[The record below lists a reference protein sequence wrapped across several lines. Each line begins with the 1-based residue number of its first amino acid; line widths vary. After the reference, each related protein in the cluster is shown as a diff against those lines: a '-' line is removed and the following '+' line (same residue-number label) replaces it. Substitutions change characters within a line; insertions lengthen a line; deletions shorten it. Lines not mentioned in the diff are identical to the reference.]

1 MRRLAPTS
9 PRVTDRPTRCEAR
22 PLDRLR
28 VPGRLSPSPPHVTP
42 YLTLATDR
50 SPASLSL
57 SLFHYFC
64 FLVYT
69 ITTTS
74 CLVRMQSLPEGS
86 GPVLLERRLSSLL
99 NKCPWSPTS
108 TPSRESLLLSAL
120 V

>member
-57 SLFHYFC
+57 TVPLFLFSCVHHYHH
-64 FLVYT
+64 LMSRPNAVAA
-69 ITTTS
+69 
-74 CLVRMQSLPEGS
+74 RG
-86 GPVLLERRLSSLL
+86 ERASFTRASFVVSSQ
-99 NKCPWSPTS
+99 
-108 TPSRESLLLSAL
+108 
-120 V
+120 